1 MKKLL
6 STVLL
11 VALPLLVGQGT
22 VRAADTEDIT
32 EGLRLYTQ
40 KGACQACHGWAG
52 DGRKMDNQMPT
63 GPICAKVSL
72 IAPT

>member
-11 VALPLLVGQGT
+11 VALPLFVWQGT
-22 VRAADTEDIT
+22 VGAADTEDIT

-52 DGRKMDNQMPT
+52 DGHKMDNQMPT
-63 GPICAKVSL
+63 GAQFARKPA
-72 IAPT
+72 